1 GRCIGAPAAWNG
13 KVYVFSTRKLYCFGR
28 KGGSRLSALGSRLG
42 KGGPAFSGPRAE
54 SREPRAGAKRPGPT
68 VALQIVPSEVLL
80 HPGEKVRPTVRGI
93 DANGFVTSTYSPD
106 RVQWAK
112 YIPPT
117 ARVRAEMDA
126 QFNAQGELVAGQPS
140 AGAFQ
145 ATVDGFTG
153 TFRGRI
159 LPSLP
164 MSENFEGLQLTVPH
178 PTEPG

>member
-1 GRCIGAPAAWNG
+1 AGNNPGLPAAPAPTPHP
-13 KVYVFSTRKLYCFGR
+13 K
-28 KGGSRLSALGSRLG
+28 
-42 KGGPAFSGPRAE
+42 P
-54 SREPRAGAKRPGPT
+54 GAT

-80 HPGEKVRPTVRGI
+80 HPGEKIRPTVRGI

-106 RVQWAK
+106 QVTWAK

-126 QFNAQGELVAGQPS
+126 AFNSQGELVAGQPS
-140 AGAFQ
+140 AGAFE
-145 ATVDGFTG
+145 ATVENRAPRAERGVAG

-164 MSENFEGLQLTVPH
+164 MSENFEGFQLTVPH
-178 PTEPG
+178 PTESGVQFAYPPLPWIGAR

>member
-1 GRCIGAPAAWNG
+1 MRTGTPRPLGRWWRCVW
-13 KVYVFSTRKLYCFGR
+13 TL
-28 KGGSRLSALGSRLG
+28 SRSRW
-42 KGGPAFSGPRAE
+42 RAE
-54 SREPRAGAKRPGPT
+54 EPRYWTRARKCGGTSCPPSPADEPRPKPGPT
-68 VALQIVPSEVLL
+68 VALQIVPAEVLL
-80 HPGEKVRPTVRGI
+80 HPAEKVRPIVRGI
-93 DANGFVTSTYSPD
+93 DANGFVTTTYSPD
-106 RVQWAK
+106 RVKWAK

-126 QFNAQGELVAGQPS
+126 QFDAQGELVAGQPS

-164 MSENFEGLQLTVPH
+164 MSENFEGFQLSVPH
-178 PTEPG
+178 